1 MESLALPLERGAVE
15 LTLRSPLRRSAQPP
29 HASSAQSLSPRG
41 ALARERA
48 LVRRVSSFHDS
59 ISVSIDHG
67 GEKDAARKHRLGS
80 FTSGDQGRSGSL
92 ASQASFRDATSF
104 RKAKPS
110 DSLLGG
116 NSNDSW
122 MEAGSRRALNV
133 LVNLTSGVIAFL
145 LSSTLAVSCGSV
157 LVGHATPLSV
167 YGAHFIDMN
176 LLGTAV
182 LCVVLAWQSQA
193 PWTLGAIDVFVY
205 VDYLLWHLVSFG
217 QMLTSMLWLFCC

>member
-15 LTLRSPLRRSAQPP
+15 LTLRSPLRRAAQPP

-48 LVRRVSSFHDS
+48 LVRRVSSFHDA

-67 GEKDAARKHRLGS
+67 DGGKDAARKHRLSS
-80 FTSGDQGRSGSL
+80 FTSGEYGRSGSL
-92 ASQASFRDATSF
+92 ASQTSFRDASGF

-110 DSLLGG
+110 DSLLSGTA
-116 NSNDSW
+116 NENW
-122 MEAGSRRALNV
+122 MEDGSRRALNV

-157 LVGHATPLSV
+157 LVGHATPLSI

-182 LCVVLAWQSQA
+182 LCIVLAWQSQA
-193 PWTLGAIDVFVY
+193 PWTLGAIDVFV
-205 VDYLLWHLVSFG
+205 
-217 QMLTSMLWLFCC
+217 